1 MKNKIE
7 ELIKSKI
14 NVSEISLVDFTE
26 KHENHQT
33 YEGGGHFQAVIISDD
48 FKNLSLLERHK
59 KIYKI
64 LGDLMKNEIHAFSMK
79 TYTNEEFKALN
90 E

>member
-14 NVSEISLVDFTE
+14 NISKISLVDFTKNHE
-26 KHENHQT
+26 KHQN
-33 YEGGGHFQAVIISDD
+33 YEGGGHFEAVIISDD
-48 FKNLSLLERHK
+48 FENLSLLERHK
-59 KIYKI
+59 KIYEI

-79 TYTNEEFKALN
+79 TYTNKEFKALK
-90 E
+90 